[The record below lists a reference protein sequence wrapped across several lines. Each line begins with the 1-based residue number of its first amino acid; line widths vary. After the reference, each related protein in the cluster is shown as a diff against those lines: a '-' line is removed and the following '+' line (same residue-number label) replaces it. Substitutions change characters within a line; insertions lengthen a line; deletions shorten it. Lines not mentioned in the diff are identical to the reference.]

1 MEEIYTVSQAAKL
14 LGVAPNTIRSYS
26 KEFADHLSESAT
38 PLPGNERRFTHD
50 DILIFST
57 VRALRSQ
64 RKDQLSID
72 ATLARGERIELVSE
86 GPESPLEQRI
96 EPIDTD
102 TVALAEKDILER
114 FVMPLLESI
123 QQQLVEERAARV
135 EAEVEAARAAGQL
148 EAIYRQSWYQ
158 FWKPKKPEG

>member
-38 PLPGNERRFTHD
+38 PLPGNERRYAHAD
-50 DILIFST
+50 MLVFST
-57 VRALRSQ
+57 VRVLRS
-64 RKDQLSID
+64 RRTDQLSIED
-72 ATLARGERIELVSE
+72 TLAKGERIELV
-86 GPESPLEQRI
+86 PETPETPPEQRI
-96 EPIDTD
+96 EPIGTD
-102 TVALAEKDILER
+102 TMALAEKDILER
-114 FVMPLLESI
+114 FVMPLLENI

-148 EAIYRQSWYQ
+148 EAIYRRHWWQMWR
-158 FWKPKKPEG
+158 PEKPEE